1 MKLRTDLLAKLT
13 PELVLEGVVAN
24 THRYKPE
31 PRLSKTGTGS
41 LSSSSTKDSAAEEAR
56 STARIQKLTRAA
68 KTNGTKA
75 MAKTGRS
82 SKP

>member
-41 LSSSSTKDSAAEEAR
+41 LSSASTRERANEEKL
-56 STARIQKLTRAA
+56 STAIIRKLTRKSAA
-68 KTNGTKA
+68 NGKKRTVKA
-75 MAKTGRS
+75 
-82 SKP
+82 